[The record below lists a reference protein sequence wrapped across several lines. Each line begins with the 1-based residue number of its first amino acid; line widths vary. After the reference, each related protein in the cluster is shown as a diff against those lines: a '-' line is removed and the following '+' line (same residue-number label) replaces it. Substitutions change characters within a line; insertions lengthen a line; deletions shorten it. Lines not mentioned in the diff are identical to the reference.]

1 MAEELLYEG
10 KAKKVFTTD
19 DENVLLHRYKD
30 EATAF
35 NAQKRGSW
43 KDKGK
48 TNATMSAAIFAYLET
63 HGVPTHFVEQVDD
76 TTIKTRKLDML
87 PVEIVVRNVAAGSL
101 SRLLG
106 FEEGSKLKAPIVELC
121 YKDDDLGDPLLNWY
135 HFRELGVSDEDL
147 EFCEE
152 LGLKVNEVLAPFF
165 DERGIVLVDFKIEAG
180 RDAEGNLMLADEISP
195 DTCRFWDKETGEKL
209 DKDRFRRHGGVE
221 EAYAEMPT
229 PVRAHAEVRRIER
242 SGTLRQQE
250 RGVMVKNS
258 GSSSVRRPVSSTRR
272 ARR

>member
-1 MAEELLYEG
+1 MTEELLYEG

-76 TTIKTRKLDML
+76 TTIKTQETRHAARRDSGPQRRRRL
-87 PVEIVVRNVAAGSL
+87 PLPAA
-101 SRLLG
+101 RLRG
-106 FEEGSKLKAPIVELC
+106 GRAKLKAPIVELC

-165 DERGIVLVDFKIEAG
+165 DERGIIARGLQDRGRAG
-180 RDAEGNLMLADEISP
+180 R
-195 DTCRFWDKETGEKL
+195 
-209 DKDRFRRHGGVE
+209 GGQ
-221 EAYAEMPT
+221 P
-229 PVRAHAEVRRIER
+229 HAGR
-242 SGTLRQQE
+242 
-250 RGVMVKNS
+250 
-258 GSSSVRRPVSSTRR
+258 
-272 ARR
+272 